1 MRHIRRLAAA
11 LMVLA
16 TFDIGWSAPA
26 VSATSATSVTSA
38 AAATRRRHPSPA
50 SIPSRM
56 CRCQYPLLAEIGH
69 SRIPT
74 DGPRPSR
81 WHEAHRRVGHL

>member
-1 MRHIRRLAAA
+1 MRYIRRLAAT

-38 AAATRRRHPSPA
+38 AAATRAASPIACVHPFPNVPVPVSPVSGDRA
-50 SIPSRM
+50 QP
-56 CRCQYPLLAEIGH
+56 YPN
-69 SRIPT
+69 
-74 DGPRPSR
+74 
-81 WHEAHRRVGHL
+81 